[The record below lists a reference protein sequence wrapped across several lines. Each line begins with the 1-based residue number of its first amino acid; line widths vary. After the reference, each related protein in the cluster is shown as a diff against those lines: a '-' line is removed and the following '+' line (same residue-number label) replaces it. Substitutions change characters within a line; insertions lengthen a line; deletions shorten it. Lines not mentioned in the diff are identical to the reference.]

1 MFQFAIIG
9 CGRIG
14 RHHALALDADGRGRA
29 AALFDVDREAAER
42 LQRDCVPQA
51 EIHSDLESLLDEA
64 AVDAVIICSPTSA
77 HFDHVM
83 AGWERGLPILCEK
96 PLADTRERIVE
107 LIEKAARGAPPLAV
121 AYQRR
126 YSSIYRTLRRELQA
140 DRWGPIRAVT
150 AQLVED
156 WQSTIGETWR
166 DDPAH
171 NLGGFVGDAGSH
183 KIDVVFYV
191 TGRKPVEVFAQ
202 CDCCGSRVEI
212 ATAVCG
218 RLEGRVSL
226 GMNFL
231 GHAHHLGE
239 DFHITCDEADLLVR
253 DERLWIARNN
263 RVEPFPET
271 EMEPDSTPV
280 SGFIDLLEEGRPN
293 PAPPD
298 CALPVFD
305 FTQAIL
311 ESSRTNRLVRL

>member
-1 MFQFAIIG
+1 MRSGGRDSQRSRITTRRCRR
-9 CGRIG
+9 CGY
-14 RHHALALDADGRGRA
+14 
-29 AALFDVDREAAER
+29 R
-42 LQRDCVPQA
+42 LQPYVG
-51 EIHSDLESLLDEA
+51 SLAKALNTCHPKL
-64 AVDAVIICSPTSA
+64 V
-77 HFDHVM
+77 
-83 AGWERGLPILCEK
+83 LCEK
-96 PLADTRERIVE
+96 PLADIRDRIVE
-107 LIEKAARGAPPLAV
+107 LIEKAARGAPTLAV

-140 DRWGPIRAVT
+140 GRWGPIRAVT

-156 WQSTIGETWR
+156 WQSTIGGTWR
-166 DDPAH
+166 DDPVH

-191 TGRKPVEVFAQ
+191 TGRKPVEVFAR
-202 CDCCGSRVEI
+202 CDRCGSQVEI
-212 ATAVCG
+212 VTTVCG
-218 RLEGRVSL
+218 RLEGDVSL

-239 DFHITCDEADLLVR
+239 DFHITCDKADLLVR
-253 DERLWIARNN
+253 DERLWIARDN
-263 RVEPFPET
+263 RVEPFPEA
-271 EMEPDSTPV
+271 EMEPDSSPV
-280 SGFIDLLEEGRPN
+280 SGFIDLLDEKQPN